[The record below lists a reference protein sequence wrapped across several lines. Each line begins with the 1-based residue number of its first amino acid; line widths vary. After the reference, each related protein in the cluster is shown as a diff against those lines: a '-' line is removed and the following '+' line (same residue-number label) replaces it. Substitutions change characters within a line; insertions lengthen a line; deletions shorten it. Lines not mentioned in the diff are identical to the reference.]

1 MLAPSG
7 VPRGTRLGA
16 PRSGAWGLCAPGAP
30 RLGCEGQADCGRP
43 SSLSL
48 LSSPTVLCGSPLPG
62 DDVQAA
68 SGAEAPAEGRGWGAA
83 LDSLSSAPAPVGSP
97 APRPWGGRPGSPWGG
112 PGDS

>member
-16 PRSGAWGLCAPGAP
+16 PRSGAWGLCAPGVP

-68 SGAEAPAEGRGWGAA
+68 GGAQRWIRSARRLHPSGALRPGPGA
-83 LDSLSSAPAPVGSP
+83 
-97 APRPWGGRPGSPWGG
+97 GGPGSPWGG